1 MSKNPNRTKG
11 IVMLVVVNVMW
22 GLSFIFSKTALG
34 EGMPVMTLAF
44 WRFLLASAM
53 LIPICLKM
61 EGSVRLGKWAPLA
74 LITTLLGITVYFY
87 FEHTGI
93 KHTTVA
99 AASLI
104 LALVP
109 MLTLLFRVV
118 FCRERISAVRWGA
131 VLLSLIGAYFVIVV
145 GDGEGAGTLYGNL
158 LMVCACLC
166 WTGYILATPRLMEA
180 CSSIRVS
187 TWQAIAAVITLAPF
201 AMAERGSWVS
211 VSPKAWLCIF
221 LLAAGCSAL
230 GYVLY
235 NDAIRFVDP
244 ITVSL
249 TININ
254 PIAAC
259 IGGAL
264 LLGET
269 MTATQLLGGVLI
281 IASMLVDTLE
291 TSGALHKNKG

>member
-1 MSKNPNRTKG
+1 MCVHPEGNQSTVSGSTPQR
-11 IVMLVVVNVMW
+11 VCAQVN
-22 GLSFIFSKTALG
+22 
-34 EGMPVMTLAF
+34 
-44 WRFLLASAM
+44 
-53 LIPICLKM
+53 
-61 EGSVRLGKWAPLA
+61 
-74 LITTLLGITVYFY
+74 
-87 FEHTGI
+87 
-93 KHTTVA
+93 A
-99 AASLI
+99 AAYRPKS
-104 LALVP
+104 
-109 MLTLLFRVV
+109 RD
-118 FCRERISAVRWGA
+118 RWKP
-131 VLLSLIGAYFVIVV
+131 S
-145 GDGEGAGTLYGNL
+145 
-158 LMVCACLC
+158 
-166 WTGYILATPRLMEA
+166 R
-180 CSSIRVS
+180 
-187 TWQAIAAVITLAPF
+187 
-201 AMAERGSWVS
+201 VS

-235 NDAIRFVDP
+235 NYAIRFVDP

-281 IASMLVDTLE
+281 IASMLVDTLD

>member
-1 MSKNPNRTKG
+1 MPKNPNRTKG

-22 GLSFIFSKTALG
+22 GLSFIFSKTALS

-44 WRFLLASAM
+44 WRFLIAAAM
-53 LIPICLKM
+53 LIPICLKT
-61 EGSVRLGKWAPLA
+61 EGGIRLGKWAPLA
-74 LITTLLGITVYFY
+74 LVTTLLGITVYFY

-109 MLTLLFRVV
+109 MLTLLFRVI
-118 FCRERISAVRWGA
+118 FCRERISLIRWIAVA
-131 VLLSLIGAYFVIVV
+131 LSLVGAYFVIVV
-145 GDGEGAGTLYGNL
+145 GESEGSGTLYGNL

-166 WTGYILATPRLMEA
+166 WTGYILATPKLMDA

-187 TWQAIAAVITLAPF
+187 TWQAIAAVVTLAPF
-201 AMAERGSWVS
+201 ALAEHESWVS

-235 NDAIRFVDP
+235 NDAIRFVDSL
-244 ITVSL
+244 TVSL

-269 MTATQLLGGVLI
+269 MTGSQLLGGVLI

-291 TSGALHKNKG
+291 TSGALAKNKG